1 MISSQGR
8 YNHFDTTPYELALVL
23 YQQARAKSRGFLRK
37 SRECFLGRGKSEEK
51 LRISAAKE
59 VCTDGALFVE
69 TCPKFP
75 LQIPIFGAIVGRR
88 RELARQEFKTGG
100 LIAMRYDLRDMTRG
114 NLWKQILVFSLPLMA
129 SNLLQVLFNMSDI
142 AVVGQFAGSHA
153 LGSVGSTA
161 TLAALYSGFLIGMGA
176 GVNVL
181 TARFIGAREEEN
193 TRQTVHTAAVVC
205 LGLGMILMALC
216 FTLAR
221 PLLTLLGTKD
231 ELIDGAILYL
241 RIYAFGLPAMALYN
255 FGSAVL
261 TATGDTKRPLLFL
274 SIAGGL
280 NICLNLFFVIVC
292 KMAADGVALATIIS
306 QYTSAALVLRVLL
319 RAQESYRLELKNFVF
334 SGEKAQRI
342 LALGVASGMQ
352 HAIFAIANLF
362 IQSAVNSFSAAVVEG
377 NSAAANADSL
387 VYEVMAAPYTACS
400 TFISQNYGARNK
412 KRIMQ
417 AYRVSLVYSFGVGAV
432 LGLAL
437 MFFGG
442 GFLRIFT
449 PDPEVIAAGMEKLQI
464 MGWSYA
470 FSAFMD
476 NTLAASRGLGK
487 SAVPMAIV
495 ILGSCVFRV
504 IWVYTIFAMFHTLTA
519 LYLLY
524 IFSWSL
530 TAIGQMV
537 YFFRTYQ
544 KQTDGWEVPQTA

>member
-1 MISSQGR
+1 
-8 YNHFDTTPYELALVL
+8 
-23 YQQARAKSRGFLRK
+23 
-37 SRECFLGRGKSEEK
+37 
-51 LRISAAKE
+51 
-59 VCTDGALFVE
+59 
-69 TCPKFP
+69 
-75 LQIPIFGAIVGRR
+75 
-88 RELARQEFKTGG
+88 
-100 LIAMRYDLRDMTRG
+100 MRYDPRDMTKG
-114 NLWKQILVFSLPLMA
+114 NLWKQMFIFSLPLMA

-153 LGSVGSTA
+153 LGSVGSTS

-181 TARFIGAREEEN
+181 TARFLGAREENDVRE
-193 TRQTVHTAAVVC
+193 TVHTASAVC
-205 LGLGMILMALC
+205 LAIGLMLMALC
-216 FTLAR
+216 FCLAR

-241 RIYAFGLPAMALYN
+241 HIYSFGLPAMALYN

-261 TATGDTKRPLLFL
+261 TASGDTKRPLIFL

-280 NICLNLFFVIVC
+280 NICLNLFFVICC

-306 QYTSAALVLRVLL
+306 QYTSAILVLRVLL
-319 RAQESYRLELKNFVF
+319 RSKDLYRLDLKNFSL
-334 SGEKAQRI
+334 SGEKAKRL

-352 HAIFAIANLF
+352 HAIFQLANLF
-362 IQSAVNSFSAAVVEG
+362 IQSAVNTFSAAMVEG
-377 NSAAANADSL
+377 NSAAANADSI
-387 VYEVMAAPYTACS
+387 VYEVMAAIYTGCS
-400 TFISQNYGARNK
+400 TFISQNYGAHNK
-412 KRIMQ
+412 QRILK
-417 AYRVSLVYSFGVGAV
+417 AYGVSTVYSFGVGAV

-437 MFFGG
+437 MFFGN
-442 GFLRIFT
+442 GFLHFFT
-449 PDPEVIAAGMEKLQI
+449 PDPEVVAAGMEKLHI

-487 SAVPMAIV
+487 SAVPMGIV

-504 IWVYTIFAMFHTLTA
+504 IWVYTIFAMFHTLTS

-530 TAIGQMV
+530 TALGQIL
-537 YFFRTYQ
+537 YFSRCY
-544 KQTDGWEVPQTA
+544 KQQTAGWEIPQSV

>member
-1 MISSQGR
+1 
-8 YNHFDTTPYELALVL
+8 
-23 YQQARAKSRGFLRK
+23 
-37 SRECFLGRGKSEEK
+37 
-51 LRISAAKE
+51 
-59 VCTDGALFVE
+59 
-69 TCPKFP
+69 
-75 LQIPIFGAIVGRR
+75 
-88 RELARQEFKTGG
+88 
-100 LIAMRYDLRDMTRG
+100 
-114 NLWKQILVFSLPLMA
+114 
-129 SNLLQVLFNMSDI
+129 
-142 AVVGQFAGSHA
+142 
-153 LGSVGSTA
+153 
-161 TLAALYSGFLIGMGA
+161 
-176 GVNVL
+176 
-181 TARFIGAREEEN
+181 
-193 TRQTVHTAAVVC
+193 
-205 LGLGMILMALC
+205 
-216 FTLAR
+216 
-221 PLLTLLGTKD
+221 
-231 ELIDGAILYL
+231 
-241 RIYAFGLPAMALYN
+241 
-255 FGSAVL
+255 
-261 TATGDTKRPLLFL
+261 
-274 SIAGGL
+274 
-280 NICLNLFFVIVC
+280 
-292 KMAADGVALATIIS
+292 MAADGVALATIIS

-504 IWVYTIFAMFHTLTA
+504 IWVYTIFAMLHTLTA

>member
-1 MISSQGR
+1 
-8 YNHFDTTPYELALVL
+8 
-23 YQQARAKSRGFLRK
+23 
-37 SRECFLGRGKSEEK
+37 
-51 LRISAAKE
+51 
-59 VCTDGALFVE
+59 
-69 TCPKFP
+69 
-75 LQIPIFGAIVGRR
+75 
-88 RELARQEFKTGG
+88 
-100 LIAMRYDLRDMTRG
+100 MRYDLRDMTRG

-193 TRQTVHTAAVVC
+193 TRQTVHTSAVVC
-205 LGLGMILMALC
+205 LGLGLILMALC
-216 FTLAR
+216 FSLAR

-437 MFFGG
+437 MFFG
-442 GFLRIFT
+442 
-449 PDPEVIAAGMEKLQI
+449 
-464 MGWSYA
+464 WSYA

-487 SAVPMAIV
+487 SAAPMAIV

-544 KQTDGWEVPQTA
+544 KQTDGWDVPQVA

>member
-1 MISSQGR
+1 M
-8 YNHFDTTPYELALVL
+8 
-23 YQQARAKSRGFLRK
+23 
-37 SRECFLGRGKSEEK
+37 
-51 LRISAAKE
+51 AATIE
-59 VCTDGALFVE
+59 QVNMTEGALL
-69 TCPKFP
+69 PK
-75 LQIPIFGAIVGRR
+75 IIR
-88 RELARQEFKTGG
+88 
-100 LIAMRYDLRDMTRG
+100 
-114 NLWKQILVFSLPLMA
+114 FSLPLA
-129 SNLLQVLFNMSDI
+129 ATGVLQLLFNAADVIVVGKFAGATALAAVGATTALINLLVNAFMGI
-142 AVVGQFAGSHA
+142 
-153 LGSVGSTA
+153 SVG
-161 TLAALYSGFLIGMGA
+161 
-176 GVNVL
+176 VNILV
-181 TARFIGAREEEN
+181 ARYLGCREDE
-193 TRQTVHTAAVVC
+193 RVRACVHTAFALSLL
-205 LGLGMILMALC
+205 LGLVVMA
-216 FTLAR
+216 AG
-221 PLLTLLGTKD
+221 LTLSTPMLELMKTPKD
-231 ELIDGAILYL
+231 VLPLSSLYL
-241 RIYAFGLPAMALYN
+241 RIYFLGIPGTIMYN
-255 FGSAVL
+255 FGAAL
-261 TATGDTKRPLLFL
+261 LRAFGDTKRPMVFL
-274 SIAGGL
+274 TVSGVVNA
-280 NICLNLFFVIVC
+280 CLNLFFVIIC

>member
-1 MISSQGR
+1 
-8 YNHFDTTPYELALVL
+8 
-23 YQQARAKSRGFLRK
+23 
-37 SRECFLGRGKSEEK
+37 
-51 LRISAAKE
+51 
-59 VCTDGALFVE
+59 
-69 TCPKFP
+69 
-75 LQIPIFGAIVGRR
+75 
-88 RELARQEFKTGG
+88 
-100 LIAMRYDLRDMTRG
+100 MRYDPRDMTHG
-114 NLWKQILVFSLPLMA
+114 NLWKQMLIFSLPLMA

-161 TLAALYSGFLIGMGA
+161 TLATLYSGFLIGMGA

-193 TRQTVHTAAVVC
+193 IRQSVHTASAVC
-205 LGLGMILMALC
+205 LGLGVILMLLC
-216 FTLAR
+216 FSLAR

-261 TATGDTKRPLLFL
+261 TASGDTKRPLLFL
-274 SIAGGL
+274 SIAGVL
-280 NICLNLFFVIVC
+280 NIFLNLFFVICC

-306 QYTSAALVLRVLL
+306 QYISAALVLRVLL
-319 RAQESYRLELKNFVF
+319 RAQQSYRLDLKNFVF
-334 SGEKAQRI
+334 SGEKAQQI

-352 HAIFAIANLF
+352 HAIFAMANLF
-362 IQSAVNSFSAAVVEG
+362 IQSAVNTFSAAVVEG

-400 TFISQNYGARNK
+400 TFISQNYGAHSK
-412 KRIMQ
+412 ARIRQ
-417 AYRVSLVYSFGVGAV
+417 AYRIGLVYSFGLGVV
-432 LGLAL
+432 LGLSL
-437 MFFGG
+437 MFFGE
-442 GFLRIFT
+442 GFLHIFT
-449 PDPEVIAAGMEKLQI
+449 PDPEVIAAGMEKLHI

-504 IWVYTIFAMFHTLTA
+504 IWVYTVFAMFRTLTS

-524 IFSWSL
+524 IFSWTL
-530 TAIGQMV
+530 TAIGQMI
-537 YFFRTYQ
+537 YFFRCYRQ
-544 KQTDGWEVPQTA
+544 QTAGWQTPQTA